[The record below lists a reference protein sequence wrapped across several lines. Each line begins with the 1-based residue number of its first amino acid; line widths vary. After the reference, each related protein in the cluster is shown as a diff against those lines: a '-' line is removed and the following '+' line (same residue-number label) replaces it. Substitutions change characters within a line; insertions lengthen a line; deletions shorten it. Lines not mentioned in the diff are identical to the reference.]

1 MKALCQKLGY
11 TFNDM
16 KLLETALTHP
26 SYGGD
31 HHVPHYQRLEFL
43 GDAVLE
49 LAVSRYLYFE
59 FPEVDE
65 GKVVDDARMVEDLGA
80 DSANLMML
88 IMDLETEFNMT
99 VEDDALGTIKTVGDI
114 VDYIQKKG

>member
-1 MKALCQKLGY
+1 MDR
-11 TFNDM
+11 N
-16 KLLETALTHP
+16 
-26 SYGGD
+26 
-31 HHVPHYQRLEFL
+31 
-43 GDAVLE
+43 AVFAKVKEYILMQ
-49 LAVSRYLYFE
+49 L
-59 FPEVDE
+59 PVDE
-65 GKVVDDARMVEDLGA
+65 GRITESARMVEDLGA